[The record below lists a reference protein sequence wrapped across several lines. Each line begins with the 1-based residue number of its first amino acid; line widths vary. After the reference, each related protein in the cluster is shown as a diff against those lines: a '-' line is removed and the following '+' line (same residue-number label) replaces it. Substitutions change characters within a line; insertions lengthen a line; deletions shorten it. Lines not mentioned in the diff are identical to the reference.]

1 MGYVTN
7 SVWEQEL
14 IELVGEDG
22 LLALEE
28 RWGGT
33 YLTVHVDVA
42 TQPELANAIGVE
54 PAGRLSASY
63 GGFSIYIPTKLKRI
77 KRNQSIR
84 RDGKNTGVTLEQL
97 AAKYRLS
104 TRRIKDILREEYNY
118 NA

>member
-1 MGYVTN
+1 MSYITN

-14 IELVGEDG
+14 IELIGEDG

-33 YLTVHVDVA
+33 YLTIHVA
-42 TQPELANAIGVE
+42 ANTQPELVNTLGVE
-54 PAGRLSASY
+54 PAERLSAMY

-77 KRNQSIR
+77 KRNLQIQ
-84 RDGKNTGVTLEQL
+84 RDGKNTGVTLEEL
-97 AAKYRLS
+97 AAKYRLT
-104 TRRIKDILREEYNY
+104 TRRIKDILREEYDY

>member
-1 MGYVTN
+1 MSYITN

-14 IELVGEDG
+14 IELIGEDG

-33 YLTVHVDVA
+33 YLTIHVA
-42 TQPELANAIGVE
+42 AHTQPELVNTLGAE
-54 PAGRLSASY
+54 PAERLSSMY

-77 KRNQSIR
+77 KRNLQIQ
-84 RDGKNTGVTLEQL
+84 RDGKNTGVTLEEL
-97 AAKYRLS
+97 AAKYRLT
-104 TRRIKDILREEYNY
+104 TRRIKDILREEYDY

>member
-1 MGYVTN
+1 MKYATN

-14 IELVGEDG
+14 IGLVGEQG

-33 YLTVHVDVA
+33 YLTVHVAAD
-42 TQPELANAIGVE
+42 TQRELNEAIGDKRAQALRAE
-54 PAGRLSASY
+54 Y
-63 GGFSIYIPTKLKRI
+63 GGFSIYIPTKLKRMQ
-77 KRNQSIR
+77 RNRKIR
-84 RDGKNTGVTLEQL
+84 RDGKNTGVTLHEL

-104 TRRIKDILREEYNY
+104 TRRIKDILREEHNK

>member
-1 MGYVTN
+1 MGYITN

-33 YLTVHVDVA
+33 YLTVHVDA
-42 TQPELANAIGVE
+42 HTQPELINAIGDK
-54 PAGRLSASY
+54 PAEQLSAVY

-77 KRNQSIR
+77 RRNIQIQ
-84 RDGKNTGVTLEQL
+84 RDGKNTGVTLEEL
-97 AAKYRLS
+97 AAKYRLT
-104 TRRIKDILREEYNY
+104 TRRIKDILREEHNY